1 MGVVDLAIQDAHIED
16 GDDRCG
22 GEEAEL
28 RGGQRIIAANCGETD
43 GDRSGK
49 AQSLDDVFAKEG
61 DGEGEGSS
69 REHEERQREETACC
83 TDQ

>member
-1 MGVVDLAIQDAHIED
+1 MGVVDLAIQDAHVED

-43 GDRSGK
+43 GDRGGK
-49 AQSLDDVFAKEG
+49 AQSLDYVFAKEG
-61 DGEGEGSS
+61 NGEGDWSL
-69 REHEERQREETACC
+69 REQEERQREETACR